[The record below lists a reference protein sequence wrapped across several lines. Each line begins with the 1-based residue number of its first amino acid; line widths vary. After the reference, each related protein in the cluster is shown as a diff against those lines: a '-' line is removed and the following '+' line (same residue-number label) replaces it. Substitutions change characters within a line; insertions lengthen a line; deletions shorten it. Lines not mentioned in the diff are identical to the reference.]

1 MNGIV
6 SGFLEKISEYGT
18 VGINILGVALLIGI
32 IVNMGRLKSQK
43 DQIESVFNYKTTKP
57 IVNEKIG
64 RMEEHVERREPE
76 WNELIEREKGFSK
89 VRSWYEVCAQCV
101 TLFPLLGIL
110 GTVAGLMLQV
120 NAQNL
125 DEMMGSLDTALGTT
139 LWGLIWAIFLKFI
152 MAFFSA
158 RIIFDVDALLDN
170 YFQGFDRSVALKN
183 VTKD

>member
-1 MNGIV
+1 MNGV
-6 SGFLEKISEYGT
+6 LEFISKYG
-18 VGINILGVALLIGI
+18 VAVINICGGVLFIGI
-32 IVNMGRLKSQK
+32 MVNMSMLKSQK
-43 DQIESVFNYKTTKP
+43 DQIENVFNYKTKKS
-57 IVNEKIG
+57 IINKKSG
-64 RMEEHVERREPE
+64 RMEEHVERRETE

-89 VRSWYEVCAQCV
+89 VRSWYEVCIQCV

-120 NAQNL
+120 AAQNL
-125 DEMMGSLDTALGTT
+125 NEMMGSLNTALETT
-139 LWGLIWAIFLKFI
+139 FYGLIWAISLKLI
-152 MAFFSA
+152 MSLSSA